1 MTRPRSIHR
10 LDKPRPRG
18 HNRFMRHLLLAAS
31 LVSSALPAEAA
42 ESASFS
48 SLLKRVS
55 SYLSAPAV
63 RKAPRHAAVAAV
75 RGGIPTD
82 QGEDLDLLLL
92 DRAGALRAAL
102 RRPDASAADENAL
115 RPVYEA
121 LAASQYVQALSIVGA
136 PEGRGEA
143 AAALEAWAKAPRK
156 PAPPGPV
163 RALLSGP
170 AARIDDRE
178 LVKAGWGGYARR
190 LAAAPAPARD
200 AAPGWTAGETAAKL
214 DETLKGLSD
223 SWLQKKLPPE
233 EEAKAHLLA
242 GQVYAALAQADLKG
256 RAPASSAPVVLAK
269 DDAAPAAPEPAV
281 AFEPKAIYQKAAR
294 SVVLILASAS
304 SGSGELGTGSVVDA
318 VRRRVLT
325 NAHVV
330 IADSTRKPWA
340 RVNVYFKPGRLTGS
354 AQRDLVDPVSAKV
367 LAWDSGLDLALLEV
381 ERLPA
386 GTPAIALGHPDN
398 VSVGDRVAAIG
409 HPEQGGLWTLTT
421 GVISTVLAD
430 LGGVKGKD
438 AFQTDASIN
447 RGNSGGPLLD
457 ASGRLVGVNTLMS
470 RKAADGLAITSVNFA
485 VRSDI
490 AKRWLSAQG
499 ESLAYGAASAP
510 VLTASVPAPVAAPT
524 AAEGRL
530 VAAAPSVSGT
540 LSGSPAPAPRTYT
553 VAKPAAPRVM
563 ITEGKPFKTESLIE
577 AEISKMEDLGDEMR
591 DEIRSKL
598 KR

>member
-1 MTRPRSIHR
+1 
-10 LDKPRPRG
+10 
-18 HNRFMRHLLLAAS
+18 MRHLLLAAA
-31 LVSSALPAEAA
+31 LTVVALPSAAA
-42 ESASFS
+42 ESASSFS

-55 SYLSAPAV
+55 SYLGAPAV
-63 RKAPRHAAVAAV
+63 RNARRHAAVAAV

-92 DRAGALRAAL
+92 DRAGALRSAL
-102 RRPDASAADENAL
+102 RRPAASAADENAL

-121 LAASQYVQALSIVGA
+121 LAASQFVQALSIVGA

-143 AAALEAWAKAPRK
+143 AAALEAWAKEPRK
-156 PAPPGPV
+156 PAPAPAV
-163 RALLSGP
+163 LALLTGP
-170 AARIDDRE
+170 AARIDDKE
-178 LVKAGWGGYARR
+178 LVKAGWGAYVRL
-190 LAAAPAPARD
+190 LAAGPSPARP
-200 AAPGWTAGETAAKL
+200 AAPGWTAGADAAKL

-233 EEAKAHLLA
+233 AEAKAHLLA
-242 GQVYAALAQADLKG
+242 GQVYAALAQAELKG
-256 RAPASSAPVVLAK
+256 RAPASSAPAVLAK
-269 DDAAPAAPEPAV
+269 DDAVPAAPEPAV
-281 AFEPKAIYQKAAR
+281 AFDPKAVYQQAAR
-294 SVVLILASAS
+294 SVVLIIASAS

-318 VRRRVLT
+318 GRRRILT

-330 IADSTRKPWA
+330 ISDATRKPWS
-340 RVNVYFKPGRLTGS
+340 RVNVYFKPAKLTGS
-354 AQRDLVDPVSAKV
+354 AQRDLVDPVAAKV
-367 LAWDSGLDLALLEV
+367 LFWDSGLDLALLEV

-485 VRSDI
+485 VKADI

-499 ESLAYGAASAP
+499 EALAYGAASAP
-510 VLTASVPAPVAAPT
+510 VLTAGVPKPVPAPP
-524 AAEGRL
+524 AAEVKL
-530 VAAAPSVSGT
+530 VAPAPSVSGT
-540 LSGSPAPAPRTYT
+540 LSRAPAPAPRTVT
-553 VAKPAAPRVM
+553 VAKPAVPRVM
-563 ITEGKPFKTESLIE
+563 ITESKPFKTESLIE